1 LLNRKKEYQNRQ
13 KTSKATSI
21 YLKIKFDIWKKPQ
34 KITTTKMNDS
44 AYSIAGSKLDT
55 TLAGTYRLIEEIGTG
70 SYGCLLLG
78 QHVELGSYHAIKVLT
93 KSGLNAE
100 QLTLQRAE
108 IEIQQQLKHENIVA
122 LEKTIEDDDFV
133 YIVLE
138 LCDQGDLFDY
148 AVANA
153 GKGTPEDD
161 QTLLK
166 MAGNQIIEALVYL
179 HDQGIYHR
187 DIKLENVLLQMPD
200 IARDVKFKLADFG
213 LATRQ
218 AYSNEYGCG
227 SASYLAPE
235 HFNPPIAQGYDCAS
249 ADVWSTGI
257 FMLAILFGR
266 NPWQEASLTDPVFAE
281 YAQDTT
287 VIKELFPSMSEP
299 FFHLIQKCLALRAED
314 RPTMRQL
321 WKEFQRIDQFL
332 TNATGESDDTYVN
345 DGVAP
350 MTIPQ
355 PKDAFK
361 GFGHS
366 YDSAFCGSWSDLIDQ
381 EGDCDFNA
389 DPFGSDSD
397 DLARSTGD
405 EDLFAQN
412 DDAWWM

>member
-1 LLNRKKEYQNRQ
+1 LTFEKQKRKN
-13 KTSKATSI
+13 
-21 YLKIKFDIWKKPQ
+21 
-34 KITTTKMNDS
+34 MNDS
-44 AYSIAGSKLDT
+44 AYSITGSKLDT
-55 TLAGTYRLIEEIGTG
+55 ILAGTYRLIEEIGTG

-78 QHVELGSYHAIKVLT
+78 QHVDLGTYHAIKVLT

-108 IEIQQQLKHENIVA
+108 IDIQQQLRHENIVA

-153 GKGTPEDD
+153 GKGTPDDD
-161 QTLLK
+161 QTLLR
-166 MAGNQIIEALVYL
+166 MAGDQIIEALVYL
-179 HDQGIYHR
+179 HDRGIYHR

-200 IARDVKFKLADFG
+200 TARDVIFKLADFG

-218 AYSNEYGCG
+218 AFSNEYGCG

-235 HFNPPIAQGYDCAS
+235 HFNPPSAQGYDCAS
-249 ADVWSTGI
+249 ADVWSIGI

-266 NPWQEASLTDPVFAE
+266 NPWQEASVSDPVFAE

-287 VIKELFPSMSEP
+287 VIKELFPPISEQ
-299 FFHLIQKCLALRAED
+299 FFQLLRKCLALNPAH

-321 WKEFQRIDQFL
+321 WKEFQRIDHFL
-332 TNATGESDDTYVN
+332 VSTGEADESYVVHSN
-345 DGVAP
+345 DGVVP
-350 MTIPQ
+350 VSIPQ
-355 PKDAFK
+355 PKDDLK

-366 YDSAFCGSWSDLIDQ
+366 FDSAVCGSWSDLIDQ

-389 DPFGSDSD
+389 DPFGSDTD
-397 DLARSTGD
+397 DLNRSTGD

-412 DDAWWM
+412 DDTWWM

>member
-1 LLNRKKEYQNRQ
+1 
-13 KTSKATSI
+13 
-21 YLKIKFDIWKKPQ
+21 
-34 KITTTKMNDS
+34 MNNTVD
-44 AYSIAGSKLDT
+44 SIAGSKLDT
-55 TLAGTYRLIEEIGTG
+55 ILGGTYRLIEEIGTG

-78 QHVELGSYHAIKVLT
+78 QHVEFGSYHAIKVLT

-122 LEKTIEDDDFV
+122 LERTIEDDDFV

-148 AVANA
+148 AVAHA
-153 GKGTPEDD
+153 GKGTSDDD
-161 QTLLK
+161 QSLLQ

-200 IARDVKFKLADFG
+200 ISRDFKFKLADFG

-235 HFNPPIAQGYDCAS
+235 HFNPPTAQGYACSS

-257 FMLAILFGR
+257 FALAILFGR
-266 NPWQEASLTDPVFAE
+266 NPWQEASLSDPVFAE
-281 YAQDTT
+281 YAQDNM
-287 VIKELFPSMSEP
+287 VIKDLFPSISDE
-299 FFHLIQKCLALRAED
+299 FLQLVQKCLALNPED
-314 RPTMRQL
+314 RPTMRQV
-321 WKEFQRIDQFL
+321 WKEFQRIDHFL
-332 TNATGESDDTYVN
+332 IQDNEDECDQAYGTYDTVSP
-345 DGVAP
+345 VS
-350 MTIPQ
+350 IPQ
-355 PKDAFK
+355 SKDAFK
-361 GFGHS
+361 EIGFS
-366 YDSAFCGSWSDLIDQ
+366 YDSACCGSWSDLIDQ

-389 DPFGSDSD
+389 DPFGSDTD
-397 DLARSTGD
+397 DLTRSSGD
-405 EDLFAQN
+405 EDLFAQH
-412 DDAWWM
+412 DDSWWM

>member
-1 LLNRKKEYQNRQ
+1 
-13 KTSKATSI
+13 
-21 YLKIKFDIWKKPQ
+21 
-34 KITTTKMNDS
+34 MNNEDS
-44 AYSIAGSKLDT
+44 FFAGSKLDT
-55 TLAGTYRLIEEIGTG
+55 VLAGTYRLIEEIGTG

-78 QHVELGSYHAIKVLT
+78 QHVDLGTYHAIKVLT

-108 IEIQQQLKHENIVA
+108 IDIHQHLKHENIVA

-153 GKGTPEDD
+153 GKGTSEDD

-166 MAGNQIIEALVYL
+166 MAGNQMLEALVYL

-200 IARDVKFKLADFG
+200 NTHQVNFKLADFG
-213 LATRQ
+213 LATKQ
-218 AYSNEYGCG
+218 LYSNEYGCG

-235 HFNPPIAQGYDCAS
+235 HFNPATTQGYNCAS

-257 FMLAILFGR
+257 FMLAVLCGR
-266 NPWQEASLTDPVFAE
+266 NPWQEASLSDSVFAE
-281 YAQDTT
+281 YANDPT
-287 VIKELFPSMSEP
+287 VLKELFPTISDECYK
-299 FFHLIQKCLALRAED
+299 LVQRCLALDPEQ
-314 RPTMRQL
+314 RPSMKQVLR
-321 WKEFQRIDQFL
+321 EFQAIDHFL
-332 TNATGESDDTYVN
+332 ATSDESEEPYNAY

-350 MTIPQ
+350 VSIPQ
-355 PKDAFK
+355 PKDQYN

-381 EGDCDFNA
+381 DGDCDFNA
-389 DPFGSDSD
+389 DPFGSEAPD
-397 DLARSTGD
+397 DLHLSGSE

-412 DDAWWM
+412 DDSWWI